1 MLENIDIRKEIK
13 DISLYK
19 RLAYE
24 SEGFAALT
32 SFLKEEGLIND
43 FCDEFHFPR
52 PLLSKYLL
60 SSKSE
65 LNLSLYYFFNV
76 SEISFNFSKT
86 RRGRDFWC
94 KKIFQNENFQKIRDK
109 VL

>member
-94 KKIFQNENFQKIRDK
+94 GKIFENENFKKIEHK
-109 VL
+109 IL

>member
-1 MLENIDIRKEIK
+1 MLKDIDIRNGIK

-32 SFLKEEGLIND
+32 SFLKEEELIDD
-43 FCDEFHFPR
+43 FYEEFHFQKS
-52 PLLSKYLL
+52 LLKKYLL
-60 SSKSE
+60 SNEPIKI
-65 LNLSLYYFFNV
+65 NLYYFFNI

-94 KKIFQNENFQKIRDK
+94 VKIFDNEKFRKIEHK

>member
-1 MLENIDIRKEIK
+1 MLENIDIRKGIK
-13 DISLYK
+13 DVSLYK
-19 RLAYE
+19 RLAYK

-65 LNLSLYYFFNV
+65 LKLNLYYFFNLA
-76 SEISFNFSKT
+76 EISFNFGDTK
-86 RRGRDFWC
+86 RGFDFWNR
-94 KKIFQNENFQKIRDK
+94 KIFKNENFKKIEHK
-109 VL
+109 IL

>member
-24 SEGFAALT
+24 SEGFSALT

-43 FCDEFHFPR
+43 FCDEFHF
-52 PLLSKYLL
+52 
-60 SSKSE
+60 
-65 LNLSLYYFFNV
+65 
-76 SEISFNFSKT
+76 
-86 RRGRDFWC
+86 
-94 KKIFQNENFQKIRDK
+94 
-109 VL
+109 

>member
-1 MLENIDIRKEIK
+1 MFENIDIRKGIK

-24 SEGFAALT
+24 SEGFSALT

-60 SSKSE
+60 SSRKKLK
-65 LNLSLYYFFNV
+65 LNLFYFFNLA
-76 SEISFNFSKT
+76 EISFNFEDTK
-86 RRGRDFWC
+86 RGFDFWNR
-94 KKIFQNENFQKIRDK
+94 KIFKNENFQKISNK
-109 VL
+109 IL

>member
-1 MLENIDIRKEIK
+1 MLGNIDMRKGIK

-32 SFLKEEGLIND
+32 SFLKEDGLIDD
-43 FCDEFHFPR
+43 FCEEFSFPR
-52 PLLSKYLL
+52 PLLSRLL
-60 SSKSE
+60 FRNGKATK
-65 LNLSLYYFFNV
+65 LRLYYFFNI
-76 SEISFNFSKT
+76 SEISFDFSKT

-94 KKIFQNENFQKIRDK
+94 GKIFDNENFKKIEHK
-109 VL
+109 IL